1 VREALSQAGFVSN
14 TERYRAQH
22 AEILRLA
29 TGLKRR
35 LSPATLAA
43 DAAPARYILSELSGQ
58 LLMHLAA
65 EDNVFYP
72 QMLRSADAKTRAL
85 TQRFVADMHPIADAF
100 RRYAVRWGNARTIQ
114 ANAEAF
120 VRETQRI
127 IQVLA
132 ERISRE
138 HVELYSLA
146 DSLSA

>member
-1 VREALSQAGFVSN
+1 VSN

-29 TGLKRR
+29 TDLKRH
-35 LSPATLAA
+35 LFPATLAA
-43 DAAPARYILSELSGQ
+43 DAGPARHILSELSDQ
-58 LLMHLAA
+58 VFLHVAT
-65 EDNVFYP
+65 EDDVFCP
-72 QMLRSADAKTRAL
+72 RMLRSEDAQTRAL
-85 TQRFVADMHPIADAF
+85 ARRFVAEMHTITDAF
-100 RRYAVRWGNARTIQ
+100 KRYAGRWGNARTIQ
-114 ANAEAF
+114 SNAEAF

-132 ERISRE
+132 ERIRRE

>member
-1 VREALSQAGFVSN
+1 VSN

-22 AEILRLA
+22 AEILQLA
-29 TGLKRR
+29 TDLKRH

-43 DAAPARYILSELSGQ
+43 DAGPARHILSELSGKV
-58 LLMHLAA
+58 LMHLAA

-72 QMLRSADAKTRAL
+72 QMLKSADAKTRAL
-85 TQRFVADMHPIADAF
+85 TRRFAAEMHPISDAF
-100 RRYAVRWGNARTIQ
+100 KRHAVRWGSARAIQ

-127 IQVLA
+127 IQVLI
-132 ERISRE
+132 ERIRRE

-146 DSLSA
+146 DRLSA

>member
-1 VREALSQAGFVSN
+1 MREALSQAGFVSN

-29 TGLKRR
+29 TDLKRQ

-43 DAAPARYILSELSGQ
+43 DAGPARSILSELSGK
-58 LLMHLAA
+58 LLTHLAA

-85 TQRFVADMHPIADAF
+85 TQRFVAEMHPISDAF
-100 RRYAVRWGNARTIQ
+100 KRYVVRWGNAKTIQ
-114 ANAEAF
+114 GNTEAF

-132 ERISRE
+132 ERIRRE
-138 HVELYSLA
+138 HVELYSAA
-146 DSLSA
+146 DGLSA

>member
-1 VREALSQAGFVSN
+1 MSN
-14 TERYRAQH
+14 IERYRAQH

-29 TGLKRR
+29 TDLKRH

-43 DAAPARYILSELSGQ
+43 DAAPVRRILSELSSK
-58 LLMHLAA
+58 LLTHLAA
-65 EDNVFYP
+65 EDNVIYP
-72 QMLRSADAKTRAL
+72 RMLKSADAKTRAL
-85 TQRFVADMHPIADAF
+85 ARRFVADMHPISDAF
-100 RRYAVRWGNARTIQ
+100 SRYAVRWGNAAAIQ

-127 IQVLA
+127 IQVLM

-146 DSLSA
+146 DRLSA

>member
-1 VREALSQAGFVSN
+1 VSN

-29 TGLKRR
+29 SDLKRH

-43 DAAPARYILSELSGQ
+43 DAGPARHILSELSGK

-72 QMLRSADAKTRAL
+72 QMLRSADTKTRAL
-85 TQRFVADMHPIADAF
+85 TRRFVAEMHPIADAF
-100 RRYAVRWGNARTIQ
+100 KQYAARWGNARTIQ
-114 ANAEAF
+114 DNAESF

-127 IQVLA
+127 IQVLG
-132 ERISRE
+132 ERIRRE

-146 DSLSA
+146 DSLSV